1 MGAFLSFGEQ
11 KGSIMYLLTIL
22 LAYSLE
28 RTFRFTRNL
37 HWRRIILRWQH
48 WQMSH
53 TKLEDWR
60 QHELGYVLWALI
72 PALGI
77 GFLLLLFNHTL
88 LTFIVSVTG
97 MLSAIQAP
105 VARQAYQRYLAAA
118 ADDDD
123 DEQERQYQRLRQ
135 ASGRHESAPV
145 EHYLLWIHLR
155 HYFAVMIYFML
166 FGVTGALVYATL
178 RDMRHSRHSHWH
190 TVNQVIDWLPTRL
203 MTLGMLLVGNFSAA
217 AASWLNSIGNK
228 PQNNFIALTKVAE
241 QAESLTPLTTVA
253 LIKRNFLLYIVFAAL
268 LTIGG
273 WL

>member
-1 MGAFLSFGEQ
+1 
-11 KGSIMYLLTIL
+11 MYLLTIL

-48 WQMSH
+48 WQVRH
-53 TKLEDWR
+53 TKLDDWR
-60 QHELGYVLWALI
+60 QHDLGYVLWAII

-77 GFLLLLFNHTL
+77 GFLLLLFSNTL
-88 LTFIVSVTG
+88 LTFVVSVAG
-97 MLSAIQAP
+97 LLSSIQAP
-105 VARQAYQRYLAAA
+105 AARRAYKRYLAAETD
-118 ADDDD
+118 ADDD
-123 DEQERQYQRLRQ
+123 ELERQYQLLWQ
-135 ASGRHESAPV
+135 ASGRKEKAPV

-166 FGVTGALVYATL
+166 LGVVGALVYATL
-178 RDMRHSRHSHWH
+178 RDMRHSRNERWH
-190 TVNQVIDWLPTRL
+190 TVNQIVDWLPTRL
-203 MTLGMLLVGNFSAA
+203 MTLGFLLVGNFSAA
-217 AASWLNSIGNK
+217 AAAWLNSIGNK

-241 QAESLTPLTTVA
+241 QAESLTALTTVA
-253 LIKRNFLLYIVFAAL
+253 LLKRNFLLYIVFAAL